1 MSNMADRFQDMGV
14 LQETLLRKEAE
25 KELEDLVPVAVNAVK
40 EMLENHR
47 TPAGVRM
54 QLVKL
59 VLGRGERKGSSK
71 RV

>member
-1 MSNMADRFQDMGV
+1 MNGMADRFQDV
-14 LQETLLRKEAE
+14 AALQETLLRKEAE
-25 KELEDLVPVAVNAVK
+25 KDLEELVPAAMSAVR

-59 VLGRGERKGSSK
+59 VLGRGERKSPL
-71 RV
+71 R

>member
-1 MSNMADRFQDMGV
+1 MV
-14 LQETLLRKEAE
+14 LLRETLKRQEAE
-25 KELEDLVPVAVNAVK
+25 KDLEDLVPVAVNAVR

-59 VLGRGERKGSSK
+59 VLGRGERKNPL
-71 RV
+71 R